1 MLDIMFLPPINI
13 SISWRNLRYSTC
25 GTLITHAESI
35 KLIDSYG
42 LEFTPELK
50 TPSVPMPY
58 NGYSQ
63 AQFAQELVNEYKA
76 AKIDSSRVWPQSFL
90 IDDVYYWIK
99 AEPKFGK
106 QAVFLDERVDTLAG
120 YTNATASLPTLA
132 KNGIKIVAPAM
143 FALTK
148 LDANKTIVPSE
159 YAIAAKKAN
168 LKIIAWSF
176 ERSGPLSTGGG
187 YYYDYVKEVINN
199 DGDMYTVLDVLVKK
213 VGIFKMFSDWPA
225 TVTYYANCMGLK
237 WVNTCLHE

>member
-1 MLDIMFLPPINI
+1 MLTLIFISRARSVDICLLDISNVF
-13 SISWRNLRYSTC
+13 RRYSTC

-42 LEFTPELK
+42 LQFTPELK
-50 TPSVPMPY
+50 TLSVPMPW
-58 NGYSQ
+58 NGYTQ
-63 AQFAQELVNEYKA
+63 AQYAQDLINEYKK
-76 AKIDSSRVWPQSFL
+76 AKIDPSRVWPQSFL

-106 QAVFLDERVDTLAG
+106 QAVYLDERVDTPAG
-120 YTNATASLPTLA
+120 YVNATASLPQLK
-132 KNGIKIVAPAM
+132 KNGINIVAPAM

-148 LDANKTIVPSE
+148 LDANKKIVPSE
-159 YAIAAKKAN
+159 YAIAAKKAG
-168 LKIIAWSF
+168 LKMIAWSF
-176 ERSGPLSTGGG
+176 ERSGFLNTGGG

-237 WVNTCLHE
+237 